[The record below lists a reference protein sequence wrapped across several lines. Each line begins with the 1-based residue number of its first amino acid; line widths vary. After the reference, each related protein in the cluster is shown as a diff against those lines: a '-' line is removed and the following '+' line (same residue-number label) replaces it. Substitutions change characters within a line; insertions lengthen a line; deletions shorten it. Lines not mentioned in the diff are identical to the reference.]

1 MLGRERLELCVHNET
16 HGLSINRSGE
26 VALLQRRGGVVMVEP
41 WTESEAVHPCLAWS
55 EPLSTSHSMGTTGP
69 WFAVPPTAALA
80 GARTDAGGRL
90 H

>member
-1 MLGRERLELCVHNET
+1 
-16 HGLSINRSGE
+16 
-26 VALLQRRGGVVMVEP
+26 MVEP

-80 GARTDAGGRL
+80 GAQTDAGGRL